1 MHVCMERRW
10 LNDRENDIANLRSAR
25 IIKEV
30 SLMMI
35 QLSETTEK
43 LLKRIVESRLGSG
56 SELGLYLMCDCMVEH
71 LIHEEA
77 RRLGVTDQD
86 LEGKE

>member
-1 MHVCMERRW
+1 M
-10 LNDRENDIANLRSAR
+10 IA
-25 IIKEV
+25 IE
-30 SLMMI
+30 
-35 QLSETTEK
+35 LSETAEK

-56 SELGLYLMCDCMVEH
+56 SGSGLSLMCDCMVEH

-77 RRLGVTDQD
+77 RRLKVTDQD